1 MHYLDDYEIWLRNL
15 EQIQDREELARTL
28 HEAGVTPNGDARL
41 LRMFDRATS
50 GNGPYA
56 QLLKINCEPA

>member
-1 MHYLDDYEIWLRNL
+1 MHYRDEYEIWLCDL

-28 HEAGVTPNGDARL
+28 HKGGATPNGDARL
-41 LRMFDRATS
+41 MRLFRIATS

-56 QLLKINCEPA
+56 LLLRINCEPA

>member
-1 MHYLDDYEIWLRNL
+1 MRCRDEYEIWLFNL

-28 HEAGVTPNGDARL
+28 HEGGVVPNGDVRL
-41 LRMFDRATS
+41 SRLFHRATS

-56 QLLKINCEPA
+56 LLLKINCEPA